1 MAAKNILKLIVQTL
15 KYILYGLFVVWLI
28 VVLLGGIAFY
38 YDITPHAKV
47 SKVTIMG
54 EKTWRFSATYYH
66 HEYSEMQISPETFLK
81 YAEKQGWKVA
91 PITTPFKIRRY
102 TTVMGGEY
110 SENWDTVRTAGPEDE
125 KPNSSFHF
133 ITEGYY
139 FMQEGNFTLHVAY
152 DLQNHTL
159 YYYLRTCHG
168 GGDEQEKINPLWEE
182 TKPQEPA
189 VDSENGDGQ
198 P

>member
-1 MAAKNILKLIVQTL
+1 MAMKNILHWFLQVL
-15 KYILYGLFVVWLI
+15 KYILAGLGLLWL
-28 VVLLGGIAFY
+28 VAMQGGAWAIY
-38 YDITPHAKV
+38 YDMTPHVKV
-47 SKVTIMG
+47 SRVTIMG
-54 EKTWRFSATYYH
+54 EKTWRFSAIHYRHVYD
-66 HEYSEMQISPETFLK
+66 EMQISPETFLK

-168 GGDEQEKINPLWEE
+168 GGDEQ
-182 TKPQEPA
+182 
-189 VDSENGDGQ
+189 
-198 P
+198 